1 MTTAAPDS
9 PPTADY
15 DPDQYRM
22 TMGEHLEELRTRL
35 VYALIGMAVA
45 AGVCFYFGER
55 LIKIFCAPLIHEL
68 QVKNLNTQL
77 IYTELGEPFMVYVKI
92 SLISAAALSG
102 PWMLFQ
108 IWQFVAAG
116 LYPKERKYITKYI
129 PLSIGLLIAGFA
141 FVYWIV
147 LPWTIAFFLTFGDG
161 LAMPQGDEAR
171 VATVMPAGGLP
182 TAPLLDGDP
191 SHPTPG
197 QFWFNVP
204 QGRLKF
210 FLKDGDVRTI
220 TFGPSNLLSPH
231 LSLPE
236 YIDLVLTTLITF
248 GLCFQLPLVVLTL
261 VKIGI
266 VPIATMRT
274 GRRYVYFG
282 LAVLAATMTP
292 GDVITA
298 MIALLA
304 PLVALYEL
312 GILLAAWNVPPADA
326 ADETE

>member
-1 MTTAAPDS
+1 MTTTAPETK
-9 PPTADY
+9 PTLEY
-15 DPDQYRM
+15 DPDHYRM

-35 VYALIGMAVA
+35 VYAMIGMGVA
-45 AGVCFYFGER
+45 AGLCFWFGER
-55 LIKIFCAPLIHEL
+55 LIKIFCAPLIHQL
-68 QVKNLNTQL
+68 QVRNLNTQL

-147 LPWTIAFFLTFGDG
+147 LPWTIAFFLTFGDDM
-161 LAMPQGDEAR
+161 AMPSADQVH
-171 VATVMPAGGLP
+171 VATDIPAGGLP
-182 TAPLLDGDP
+182 VAPLLDGDP
-191 SHPTPG
+191 AHPTSG
-197 QFWFNVP
+197 QFWFNLP

-210 FLKDGDVRTI
+210 FLKDGDTRTI

-236 YIDLVLTTLITF
+236 YIDMVLTALLTF
-248 GLCFQLPLVVLTL
+248 GLCFQLPLVVLAL
-261 VKIGI
+261 VRIGI
-266 VPIATMRT
+266 VPIDTLRT
-274 GRRYVYFG
+274 ARRYVYFG

-304 PLVALYEL
+304 PLVALYEM
-312 GILLAAWNVPPADA
+312 GILLARWNVPAPGS